1 MISRLSIKDVFL
13 SLVGFRPSNIFVQH
27 GQQQENCGVPHPQLL
42 LPKPYNQ
49 FNLTQTFLLKK
60 KTRFYFQ
67 SLHWPFL
74 VSTPYVVVVLN
85 WRNCLSAIFGGKQ
98 ETGWVRRHDCSL
110 QCCCSDYPG
119 RCSAAVSPVKLSTEF
134 CGRCENSRNFVEE
147 GSSGDPLQILWK
159 RSWSFVGTFKGRM
172 TAMFWC

>member
-60 KTRFYFQ
+60 KQEQDFISNPYIDHFLCL
-67 SLHWPFL
+67 LHTWLLF
-74 VSTPYVVVVLN
+74 
-85 WRNCLSAIFGGKQ
+85 
-98 ETGWVRRHDCSL
+98 
-110 QCCCSDYPG
+110 
-119 RCSAAVSPVKLSTEF
+119 
-134 CGRCENSRNFVEE
+134 
-147 GSSGDPLQILWK
+147 
-159 RSWSFVGTFKGRM
+159 
-172 TAMFWC
+172 